1 VPLTLSLAV
10 NRDDESGATGFGGGE
25 GGAGRTRL
33 WSARFRP
40 MLGDE
45 RGGKE
50 RKGLDRRPISLA
62 LAREAQRD
70 DTSLASG
77 VEEGAGAAN
86 EQRGFREVAMGSEAR
101 DARRLKTRV

>member
-1 VPLTLSLAV
+1 
-10 NRDDESGATGFGGGE
+10 
-25 GGAGRTRL
+25 
-33 WSARFRP
+33 

-86 EQRGFREVAMGSEAR
+86 EQRGFQCEVAMGSEAR